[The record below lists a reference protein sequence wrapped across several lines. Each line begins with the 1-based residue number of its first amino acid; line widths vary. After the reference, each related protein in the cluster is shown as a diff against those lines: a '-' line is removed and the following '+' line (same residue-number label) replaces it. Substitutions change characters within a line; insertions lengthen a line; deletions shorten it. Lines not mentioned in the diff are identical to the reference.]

1 MLGGIELPIR
11 IPYFFLTKE
20 VLLEV
25 LALEKEPLNSFYVDQ
40 VGADPVDEGWLST
53 VDLVLLVC
61 LVDLVSLVGLVLE
74 VKSRMSEVRDH
85 SGKR

>member
-1 MLGGIELPIR
+1 MLGWIELLIR

-25 LALEKEPLNSFYVDQ
+25 LALEKELLDSFYVDQ
-40 VGADPVDEGWLST
+40 VGADPVDEGWLSP

-61 LVDLVSLVGLVLE
+61 LVDLISLVGLVYL
-74 VKSRMSEVRDH
+74 VREI
-85 SGKR
+85 GG